1 MNAEQTAFYEE
12 HGYLVIK
19 AALTPEHVQALND
32 GYDERVAE
40 AESRTTEDGLTPA
53 RRAQLVGQCAISP
66 LPPARSPSSLRPT
79 TNFCNP
85 DPKIRI
91 EGTGS
96 HINGVFPW

>member
-53 RRAQLVGQCAISP
+53 RRAQLVGQCAASP
-66 LPPARSPSSLRPT
+66 LCLRLAPPPRSA
-79 TNFCNP
+79 
-85 DPKIRI
+85 
-91 EGTGS
+91 
-96 HINGVFPW
+96 